1 VGSQFPER
9 DLDATRISKAPSAPR
24 MISWLVKP

>member
-9 DLDATRISKAPSAPR
+9 DLDAILTSNAPSAPR
-24 MISWLVKP
+24 MISWLVNP